1 MQFSSRKNR
10 RSILLWWD
18 YVYICVW
25 IITKTCVLR
34 KMCDKIYFTSDQ
46 LASIQE
52 AFNHFD
58 INGDGLISIDE
69 FKKLL
74 ESLGKLLFFFTTL
87 YVRKE
92 IYDKG
97 LIWPQN
103 IFQNISYIF
112 FFFILSTYNVF
123 YLQSI
128 SWHYL

>member
-1 MQFSSRKNR
+1 MVR
-10 RSILLWWD
+10 L
-18 YVYICVW
+18 CVHLCVDNK
-25 IITKTCVLR
+25 KTCVFL

-92 IYDKG
+92 IYINMTPKY
-97 LIWPQN
+97 
-103 IFQNISYIF
+103 ISKYIIYIF
-112 FFFILSTYNVF
+112 FLHFINLQCFLLAINFMTLS
-123 YLQSI
+123 LI
-128 SWHYL
+128 HCKIWRH